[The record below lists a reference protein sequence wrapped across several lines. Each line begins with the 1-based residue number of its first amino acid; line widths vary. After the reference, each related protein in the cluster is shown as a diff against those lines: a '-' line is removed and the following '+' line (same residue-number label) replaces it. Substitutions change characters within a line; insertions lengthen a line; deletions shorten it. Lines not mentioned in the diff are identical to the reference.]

1 MTRTE
6 ATQKQKMEDIKM
18 DYKDRMRN
26 EYIELKDKYDK
37 LHRMLVKYDAGKLDF
52 TPTCSIGLLRDQAS
66 TMEKYL
72 YILEMRAL
80 IEEVEL

>member
-1 MTRTE
+1 
-6 ATQKQKMEDIKM
+6 M

-52 TPTCSIGLLRDQAS
+52 TPNCSIGLLREQAS
-66 TMEKYL
+66 TMGKYL

>member
-1 MTRTE
+1 
-6 ATQKQKMEDIKM
+6 M

-52 TPTCSIGLLRDQAS
+52 TPTCPIELLREQAS
-66 TMEKYL
+66 MMGKYL
-72 YILEMRAL
+72 YILETRAL
-80 IEEVEL
+80 IEGIEL

>member
-1 MTRTE
+1 
-6 ATQKQKMEDIKM
+6 M

-52 TPTCSIGLLRDQAS
+52 TPTCPIELLREQAS
-66 TMEKYL
+66 MMGKYL
-72 YILEMRAL
+72 YILETRAL
-80 IEEVEL
+80 IEEIEL